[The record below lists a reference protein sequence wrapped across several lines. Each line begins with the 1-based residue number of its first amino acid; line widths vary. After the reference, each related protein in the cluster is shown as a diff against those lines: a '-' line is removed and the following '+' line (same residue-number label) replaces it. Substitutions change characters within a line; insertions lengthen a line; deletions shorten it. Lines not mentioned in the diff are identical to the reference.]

1 MNKKYIILAFT
12 PSSLKN
18 NYLWIKCKRYKL
30 FDKKPSFL
38 FGVRKGKH
46 RSFISHAPL
55 FTSLPTSLLANRA
68 L

>member
-30 FDKKPSFL
+30 FDKKRFFL
-38 FGVRKGKH
+38 FGVYIPAHVPPSKQ
-46 RSFISHAPL
+46 SFVI
-55 FTSLPTSLLANRA
+55 FI
-68 L
+68 